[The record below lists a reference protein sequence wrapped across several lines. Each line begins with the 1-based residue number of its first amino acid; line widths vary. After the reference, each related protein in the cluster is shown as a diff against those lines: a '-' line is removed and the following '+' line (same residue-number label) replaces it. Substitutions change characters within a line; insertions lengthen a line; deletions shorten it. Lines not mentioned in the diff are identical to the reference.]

1 MVGNPIK
8 GTDCLV
14 RKILNLWLE
23 ECGDKVNKAG
33 SKAREMRRRGFR
45 KGSIHFH
52 IGLLKTQELEASCSS
67 LFWGCLIVAARFC
80 FSLFWTC

>member
-8 GTDCLV
+8 ETDCLV

-33 SKAREMRRRGFR
+33 SKAREMRRGFR

-52 IGLLKTQELEASCSS
+52 IGLLKTQELDRGLMLFSVLGVSDCSC
-67 LFWGCLIVAARFC
+67 
-80 FSLFWTC
+80 